1 MQWKLDPRR
10 GPPVGAGPKE
20 RCSLTGAGT
29 IGETQSL
36 PEMQPKAEGVRERS
50 SLASPFL
57 LPSRLLPIIPSS
69 WTQKLSR
76 RALEKCSFHGS
87 TSCNVSQ
94 SRKDVGVLI

>member
-1 MQWKLDPRR
+1 M
-10 GPPVGAGPKE
+10 
-20 RCSLTGAGT
+20 GAGT

-50 SLASPFL
+50 SLASPFF
-57 LPSRLLPIIPSS
+57 LPSGLLPIIPSS

-94 SRKDVGVLI
+94 SRKDVGELI